1 MMSSE
6 YCPEKIEKKW
16 QDFWLLNKTFKT
28 PNRSEKPKY
37 YVLDMFPYPS
47 GDGLHV
53 GHPEG
58 YTATDIISR
67 YKRMNGFNV
76 LHPMGWDAF
85 GLPAEQFAV
94 KTGTH
99 PEQTTK
105 KNIENFKRQIQSIG
119 LSYDWDREI
128 NTTDPK
134 YYRWTQWIFKKLYE
148 RGLAY
153 ETTIPVNWCEEL
165 GTVLANEE
173 VIDGKSEVGGFPV
186 EKRPMRQWVLK
197 ITDYAERLLHDL
209 DDLEWPDAIKEMQ
222 RNWIGKSEGAKIQ
235 FAVQNFDHVG
245 FQVFTTRPDTLFG
258 VTFCVLSPEHP
269 IVEKITGRDQL
280 EAVKRY
286 VQSAKMKS
294 DLERT
299 ALSKDKSGVFTGA
312 YAINPA
318 NKKLIPI
325 YIADYVMMS
334 YGTGAIMAVPGHD
347 ERDHEFA
354 KKYDLPIIQVV
365 KGGEGEINEKA
376 FTGDGVL
383 VNSDF
388 LNNLRVSE
396 AFEKMTVWLENSKL
410 GERAVTWKLRDWVFC
425 RQRYWGEP
433 FPLAKDRNGNCV
445 LIDDRDLPILLPKV
459 DDFKPSGDGESP
471 LAKVQDWMEISIDGR
486 PYTRESCTMP
496 QWAGSCWYYLR
507 YIDPHNEQEGWNK
520 DEERYWMP
528 VDLYVGGVEH
538 AVLHLLYA
546 RFWHKVLF
554 DLGYVSE
561 KEPFKKLVNQG
572 MILGQNGE
580 KMSKSRGNVVNPDE
594 VISEWG
600 ADSLR
605 LYEMFMGPFEAV
617 KPWQTNGIAG
627 VNRFLKRVWRFYVDE
642 NGTSASKIN
651 LGEES
656 KDVTV
661 MLHRTVKKVSEDI
674 ENLSF
679 NTAIAAM
686 MEFVNLL
693 YRETGMT
700 LQSAKKFILLLSP
713 FAPHICEEIWQVIGM
728 RDTLAYEPWPTYMPE
743 FIAKE
748 SVTIGVMIGGKHRG
762 NIEISLKAT
771 KEEVLELARA
781 QDFVKRNLEGKNV
794 KQEIYVPGKILNLVL
809 G

>member
-1 MMSSE
+1 M
-6 YCPEKIEKKW
+6 
-16 QDFWLLNKTFKT
+16 
-28 PNRSEKPKY
+28 
-37 YVLDMFPYPS
+37 
-47 GDGLHV
+47 
-53 GHPEG
+53 
-58 YTATDIISR
+58 
-67 YKRMNGFNV
+67 
-76 LHPMGWDAF
+76 
-85 GLPAEQFAV
+85 
-94 KTGTH
+94 
-99 PEQTTK
+99 
-105 KNIENFKRQIQSIG
+105 
-119 LSYDWDREI
+119 
-128 NTTDPK
+128 
-134 YYRWTQWIFKKLYE
+134 
-148 RGLAY
+148 
-153 ETTIPVNWCEEL
+153 
-165 GTVLANEE
+165 
-173 VIDGKSEVGGFPV
+173 
-186 EKRPMRQWVLK
+186 
-197 ITDYAERLLHDL
+197 
-209 DDLEWPDAIKEMQ
+209 
-222 RNWIGKSEGAKIQ
+222 
-235 FAVQNFDHVG
+235 
-245 FQVFTTRPDTLFG
+245 
-258 VTFCVLSPEHP
+258 
-269 IVEKITGRDQL
+269 
-280 EAVKRY
+280 
-286 VQSAKMKS
+286 
-294 DLERT
+294 
-299 ALSKDKSGVFTGA
+299 FTGA

-354 KKYDLPIIQVV
+354 KKYNLPIIQVV
-365 KGGEGEINEKA
+365 KGGEDDINEKA

-388 LNNLRVSE
+388 LNNLKVPE
-396 AFEKMTVWLENSKL
+396 AFEKMTVWLEKSKL

-445 LIDDRDLPILLPKV
+445 LIDDKDLPILLPKV

-471 LAKVQDWMEISIDGR
+471 LAKVRDWMEISIDGK
-486 PYTRESCTMP
+486 PHTRESCTMP

-507 YIDPHNEQEGWNK
+507 YIDPHNEHEGWNK

-627 VNRFLKRVWRFYVDE
+627 VNRFLKRVWRLYVDD
-642 NGTSASKIN
+642 NGTSSSKIN
-651 LGEES
+651 FGEES

-700 LQSAKKFILLLSP
+700 MQSAKKFILLLSP
-713 FAPHICEEIWQVIGM
+713 FAPHICEEIWQIIGM
-728 RDTLAYEPWPTYMPE
+728 RDTLAYESWPTYKPE

-771 KEEVLELARA
+771 KEEVLELARS